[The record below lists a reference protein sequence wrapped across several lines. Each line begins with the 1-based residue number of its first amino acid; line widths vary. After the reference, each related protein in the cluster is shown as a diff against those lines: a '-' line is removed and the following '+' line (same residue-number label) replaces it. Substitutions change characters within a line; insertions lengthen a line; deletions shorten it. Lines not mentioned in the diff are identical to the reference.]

1 MTKLPNANA
10 SSDLLV
16 RQHERYTCRLSAKLT
31 VVPEDAPQVSIARSV
46 GDGAGGVNCIVVDC
60 SSGGVGLQSPV
71 FIPRGAKVI
80 VTISSQVVPSTTLD
94 APPEPSSLELPA
106 TVFKGTLR
114 VQRVSM
120 LDRTPAY
127 YLGTALIKSPGEQA
141 DLTGTGG
148 TGSLGINALLQH
160 VRTSGASTG
169 GTHAQ

>member
-1 MTKLPNANA
+1 MTKLPTANA

-16 RQHERYTCRLSAKLT
+16 RQHERYTCRLSAKLR

-71 FIPRGAKVI
+71 FLPRGVKVI
-80 VTISSQVVPSTTLD
+80 VTVSSQIVDNHAADTPPSL
-94 APPEPSSLELPA
+94 SSLELPK

-120 LDRTPAY
+120 LDRTPTY
-127 YLGTALIKSPGEQA
+127 YLGTALIKAVGEQA
-141 DLTGTGG
+141 DL
-148 TGSLGINALLQH
+148 SASDKLGINALLQH
-160 VRTSGASTG
+160 VRTTVATAGGA
-169 GTHAQ
+169 HAQ